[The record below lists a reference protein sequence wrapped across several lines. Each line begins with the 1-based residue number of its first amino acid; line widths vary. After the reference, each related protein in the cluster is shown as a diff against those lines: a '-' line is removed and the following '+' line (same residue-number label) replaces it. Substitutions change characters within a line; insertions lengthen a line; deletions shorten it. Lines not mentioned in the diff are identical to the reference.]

1 MWRGVQELFAG
12 SDGGV
17 GAAAGA
23 REQRASDA
31 AGAVQRA
38 GGVGHDDRAGTG
50 REAGTGRLAAA
61 SRGRR
66 PRRARVRT
74 GLDRQAWGWLIDPV
88 VALRPI
94 TRHRNRSFRRRFPQA
109 NLLACHR
116 KKTKPSRLTQQKHAS
131 KESKE
136 MYYNTK

>member
-1 MWRGVQELFAG
+1 MQELFAG

-23 REQRASDA
+23 REQRASDD

-38 GGVGHDDRAGTG
+38 GVGHDDRAGTR

-74 GLDRQAWGWLIDPV
+74 GLDRQA
-88 VALRPI
+88 
-94 TRHRNRSFRRRFPQA
+94 
-109 NLLACHR
+109 
-116 KKTKPSRLTQQKHAS
+116 
-131 KESKE
+131 
-136 MYYNTK
+136 